1 MVHEKDANLISM
13 ENRLLQEEKFEL
25 GYRLGLAE
33 GVSAVLEAVCN
44 LNEDFK
50 LDSDTIEKIKNL
62 HNRISPGSF
71 NDL

>member
-44 LNEDFK
+44 LYAEFI